1 MTFAHMT
8 CETSHGA
15 FSPEVTPGPFV
26 VRCVIRCS
34 ASLSNS
40 MVKATRTWDRRVGN
54 GSRAAMT
61 TMMWRG
67 AIGGNN
73 PPPRHLTRLGY
84 ESDARPR
91 IGPLRLGRGDLQMTI
106 QMAIVTMA
114 GQENAVDVDGQNG
127 PAVSHL
133 GGLPGVGRTSPCWS
147 RKAAVARIAPAWV
160 LPTRLFVRPAGLLSY
175 VTKRQVGSK
184 DL

>member
-1 MTFAHMT
+1 
-8 CETSHGA
+8 
-15 FSPEVTPGPFV
+15 
-26 VRCVIRCS
+26 
-34 ASLSNS
+34 
-40 MVKATRTWDRRVGN
+40 
-54 GSRAAMT
+54 
-61 TMMWRG
+61 
-67 AIGGNN
+67 
-73 PPPRHLTRLGY
+73 
-84 ESDARPR
+84 
-91 IGPLRLGRGDLQMTI
+91 MTI

-147 RKAAVARIAPAWV
+147 RKPAVARIAPAWV
-160 LPTRLFVRPAGLLSY
+160 LPTRLFVRPAGLLGY